1 MNANDL
7 MSKGFF
13 PKEFPSFFDSSG
25 FGLSLQINNNIL
37 EAAPKTSH
45 TIKASIPKDA
55 GFRRN
60 IAIPNPKHFTLL
72 AKFISEKSNDINRF
86 YDLSEISMSKS
97 KSKAESIRAVS
108 NSHLYEEFIEERII
122 KGFASKYLVTTDISK
137 FYGSI
142 YTHSIPWALHGKVE
156 SKNNRT
162 DDLWGNKLDRL
173 VRNMQDGQTLG
184 LPVGPDTSRII
195 SEIIGVA
202 LDKFISESSHSLN
215 GIRFIDDFFL
225 FADTYSEAETA
236 NNTINRALRQ
246 FELTANEVK
255 TRIEEMPAIVENIHL
270 QTIQNFKIRKGIH
283 EQKSDIIHLYNQAIE
298 IYRSNPHENAFAY
311 FLAKIEPI
319 KIHESNWNLVESICL
334 QIATA
339 ETKNLIEISKIFV
352 SYKSYGYPLGLD
364 KIKVGLLKIAQHGI
378 DNNFGFETS
387 WAFWLLTELDIVVS
401 HELNGLSNLKDP
413 MAIISIFMA
422 RERETYTGNL
432 DLRNWNNLL
441 HAEALYDDSWLL
453 AYEGESRGWLR
464 NQNGVNL
471 IEQDDYFKKMKNLD
485 ISFLN
490 FAKKIQPLE
499 EDTLKEESDHEH
511 EITGIFRN
519 KYAF

>member
-1 MNANDL
+1 MNSNDL
-7 MSKGFF
+7 ISKGFF

-25 FGLSLQINNNIL
+25 FGLSLQINNTIL

-45 TIKASIPKDA
+45 TIKASIPKGA

-72 AKFISEKSNDINRF
+72 AKFLSEKSNDITQF
-86 YDLSEISMSKS
+86 YDVSEISMSKS
-97 KSKAESIRAVS
+97 RSKFGSIRAVS

-122 KGFASKYLVTTDISK
+122 KGFASKYLVTADISK

-142 YTHSIPWALHGKVE
+142 YTHSIPWALHGKIE
-156 SKNNRT
+156 SKNNRS

-184 LPVGPDTSRII
+184 LPIGPDTSRII

-202 LDKFISESSHSLN
+202 LDKIISESSHKIN

-225 FADTYSEAETA
+225 FADTHSEAEA
-236 NNTINRALRQ
+236 VSNTINRALRQ

-255 TRIEEMPAIVENIHL
+255 TKIEKMPAIVENIHL

-283 EQKSDIIHLYNQAIE
+283 EQKSDIIHLYNLAIE
-298 IYRSNPHENAFAY
+298 IYKENPNDNAFAY

-319 KIHESNWNLVESICL
+319 KIHKSNWNLVESICL
-334 QIATA
+334 QIASA

-352 SYKSYGYPLGLD
+352 SYKSYGYPLSLD
-364 KIKVGLLKIAQHGI
+364 KIKEGLLKIAQHGI
-378 DNNFGFETS
+378 DNNFGFEIS
-387 WAFWLLTELDIVVS
+387 WAFWLLTELKIVVNN
-401 HELNGLSNLKDP
+401 EFNNLSNLKDP

-422 RERETYTGNL
+422 REKESYTRNL

-453 AYEGESRGWLR
+453 AYEGESRGWLK
-464 NQNGVNL
+464 NQNGIKL
-471 IEQDDYFKKMKNLD
+471 IDQDDYFKKLKNLN

-490 FAKKIQPLE
+490 FGKTIQPLE
-499 EDTLKEESDHEH
+499 ENTLKEESDHEH
-511 EITGIFRN
+511 EVTGIFRS